1 MLYYLKSTV
10 ISPKI
15 VDVSLFREA
24 MLLRMRH
31 AGELSEAALV
41 KKPSIFEQTSDLR
54 KEMEMTEHH
63 ETSQEVADRYSTSLV
78 KGLDLAEVQK
88 VRRKLY

>member
-1 MLYYLKSTV
+1 MVEVDEVRNKLVEFFGQDKLAAVRLVDFDALLSQINSYFSE
-10 ISPKI
+10 I

-41 KKPSIFEQTSDLR
+41 KKPSIFELF
-54 KEMEMTEHH
+54 
-63 ETSQEVADRYSTSLV
+63 
-78 KGLDLAEVQK
+78 
-88 VRRKLY
+88 